1 MKQLHRRVVV
11 TGLGILSP
19 IGNSVDDAWYS
30 CIEGKS
36 GITSVDIGLKN
47 NPVTIGGRLKDFNPE
62 NFLDSK
68 EIRRIDPFIQY
79 GIIAANQSI
88 EHSGILESN
97 IDLTKVGVNFGAGI
111 GGIDTIEKNKVLLE
125 EKGYKKVSPFFV
137 PGSIVNM
144 ISGLVSIKHGFMGPN
159 TSVVTACSTGNHC
172 IGTAA
177 RSIACGEADV
187 MIAGGAE
194 MASTPLSIAGFIS
207 ARALSL
213 NPNPEV
219 ASRPWDKDRDGF
231 VLSDGAG
238 SLVLEDYGHA
248 KARGATIHAEIIGFG
263 ASSDAYHMTAP
274 PEDGRGAALAMSNAI
289 NDAEINLSE
298 VDYINAHGTSTPVG
312 DMQELHAVREVFKD
326 YDYLPKLTSTK
337 SLTGHSLGATGV
349 QEAIYTLVMMN
360 NNFISGSANIENED
374 PEIGKIEIPRKTL
387 QNIDINLALSN
398 SFGFGG
404 TNACLAIS
412 KYN

>member
-19 IGNSVDDAWYS
+19 IGNTVEDSWHS
-30 CIEGKS
+30 CIEGIS
-36 GITSVDIGLKN
+36 GITTVDVGLDN
-47 NPVTIGGRLKDFNPE
+47 NPVKIGGRLKNFDPA

-88 EHSGILESN
+88 ESSGILDSS
-97 IDLTKVGVNFGAGI
+97 IDLTKVGINFGAGI
-111 GGIDTIEKNKVLLE
+111 GGIDTIEKNKILLE
-125 EKGYKKVSPFFV
+125 ERGYKKVSPFFV

-207 ARALSL
+207 ARALSM
-213 NPNPEV
+213 NPNPEA

-238 SLVLEDYGHA
+238 SLVIEDYEHA

-263 ASSDAYHMTAP
+263 TSSDAYHMTAP
-274 PEDGRGAALAMSNAI
+274 PEDGRGATLAMSNAI
-289 NDAEINLSE
+289 DDAEINSSE
-298 VDYINAHGTSTPVG
+298 IDYINAHGTSTPLG
-312 DMQELHAVREVFKD
+312 DIAETIALKNVFGNVV
-326 YDYLPKLTSTK
+326 PQISSTK
-337 SLTGHSLGATGV
+337 SMTGHTLGAAG
-349 QEAIYTLVMMN
+349 AIESIFCIKAINEGIVPPTINLDNPDPLCDLNYTPLV
-360 NNFISGSANIENED
+360 STEK
-374 PEIGKIEIPRKTL
+374 KIEVAM
-387 QNIDINLALSN
+387 NN

-404 TNACLAIS
+404 TNSTLVFKKI
-412 KYN
+412 

>member
-19 IGNSVDDAWYS
+19 IGNNVDDAWNS

-36 GITSVDIGLKN
+36 GITTVDIGLAN
-47 NPVTIGGRLKDFNPE
+47 NPVKIGGRLKDFNPE

-88 EHSGILESN
+88 EHSGILDSN

-111 GGIDTIEKNKVLLE
+111 GGIDTIEKNKILLE

-177 RSIACGEADV
+177 RSISCGEADV

-194 MASTPLSIAGFIS
+194 MASTPLSVAGFIS
-207 ARALSL
+207 ARALSM
-213 NPNPEV
+213 NSNPEA
-219 ASRPWDKDRDGF
+219 ASRPWDNDRDGF

-238 SLVLEDYGHA
+238 SLVLEEFEHA
-248 KARGATIHAEIIGFG
+248 KSRGATIHAEIIGFG
-263 ASSDAYHMTAP
+263 TSSDAYHMTAP

-289 NDAEINLSE
+289 NDAEIDTSE
-298 VDYINAHGTSTPVG
+298 IDYINAHGTSTPLG
-312 DMQELHAVREVFKD
+312 DIAETVALKKVFGSD
-326 YDYLPKLTSTK
+326 VPQISSTK
-337 SLTGHSLGATGV
+337 SMTGHTLGAAG
-349 QEAIYTLVMMN
+349 AIESI
-360 NNFISGSANIENED
+360 FCIKAINEG
-374 PEIGKIEIPRKTL
+374 IIPPT
-387 QNIDINLALSN
+387 INLDNPDPLCDLDFTPLVSSEKKVEVAMNN

-404 TNACLAIS
+404 TNSTLVFKKI
-412 KYN
+412 

>member
-19 IGNSVDDAWYS
+19 IGNSVKDAWTS
-30 CIEGKS
+30 CTNGIS
-36 GITSVDIGLKN
+36 GITKIDIGLEN
-47 NPVTIGGRLKDFNPE
+47 SPVTIGGRLK
-62 NFLDSK
+62 NFFPNDHLDPK
-68 EIRRIDPFIQY
+68 ELRRIDPFIQY

-88 EHSGILESN
+88 DDSGILNSST
-97 IDLTKVGVNFGAGI
+97 DLNRVGVNFGAGI
-111 GGIDTIEKNKVLLE
+111 GGIETIEKNKSILE
-125 EKGYKKVSPFFV
+125 SKGFKKVSPFFV

-177 RSIACGEADV
+177 RSVAYGEADV

-213 NPNPEV
+213 NPSPET
-219 ASRPWDKDRDGF
+219 ASRPWDIDRDGF

-238 SLVLEDYGHA
+238 SLVIEEYEHA
-248 KARGATIHAEIIGFG
+248 KNRSANIYAEIIGFG
-263 ASSDAYHMTAP
+263 SSSDAHHMTAP
-274 PEDGRGAALAMSNAI
+274 PSDGRGAALSMCNALADAQI
-289 NDAEINLSE
+289 NASD
-298 VDYINAHGTSTPVG
+298 VDYINAHGTSTPLG
-312 DMQELHAVREVFKD
+312 DVAETVALKSVFGSSV
-326 YDYLPKLTSTK
+326 PQISSTK
-337 SLTGHSLGATGV
+337 SMTGHTLGAAGAIESIFCIKSINDGV
-349 QEAIYTLVMMN
+349 
-360 NNFISGSANIENED
+360 
-374 PEIGKIEIPRKTL
+374 IPPT
-387 QNIDINLALSN
+387 INLINPDPLCDLNYTPLNATEKDVSVTMNN

-404 TNACLAIS
+404 TNSTLVFKKI
-412 KYN
+412 

>member
-19 IGNSVDDAWYS
+19 IGNTVDDAWSS

-36 GITSVDIGLKN
+36 GITKIDIGLLD
-47 NPVTIGGRLKDFNPE
+47 NPVTIGGRLKDFNPSD
-62 NFLDSK
+62 FLDSK
-68 EIRRIDPFIQY
+68 EVRRIDPFIQY
-79 GIIAANQSI
+79 GVIAANQSI
-88 EHSGILESN
+88 EDSGILNSN
-97 IDLTKVGVNFGAGI
+97 LDLTKVGVNFGAGI
-111 GGIDTIEKNKVLLE
+111 GGIDTIEKNKLLLE
-125 EKGYKKVSPFFV
+125 ERGYKKVSPFFV

-177 RSIACGEADV
+177 RSVAYGEADV

-213 NPNPEV
+213 NPDPKT
-219 ASRPWDKDRDGF
+219 ASKPWDLNRDGF

-238 SLVLEDYGHA
+238 SLVLEEYEHA
-248 KARGATIHAEIIGFG
+248 KKRGANIYAELTCFG
-263 ASSDAYHMTAP
+263 TSSDAYHMTAP
-274 PEDGRGAALAMSNAI
+274 PADGRGASLSMSNAI
-289 NDAEINLSE
+289 SDAQINLS
-298 VDYINAHGTSTPVG
+298 DIHYINAHGTSTPLG
-312 DMQELHAVREVFKD
+312 DLAETIALKSVFGNSV
-326 YDYLPKLTSTK
+326 PPISSTK
-337 SLTGHSLGATGV
+337 SMTGHMLGAAG
-349 QEAIYTLVMMN
+349 AIESIFCIKSIN
-360 NNFISGSANIENED
+360 SGI
-374 PEIGKIEIPRKTL
+374 IPPT
-387 QNIDINLALSN
+387 INLTDPDPNCDLDYTPLESVEIAVDVAMNN

-404 TNACLAIS
+404 ANSTLVFQKI
-412 KYN
+412 

>member
-19 IGNSVDDAWYS
+19 IGNTVDDAWRS

-36 GITSVDIGLKN
+36 GITTVDIGLQN
-47 NPVTIGGRLKDFNPE
+47 NPVRIGGRLKNFDSNE
-62 NFLDSK
+62 FLDSK
-68 EIRRIDPFIQY
+68 EVRRVDPFIQY

-88 EHSGILESN
+88 ENSGILNSKV
-97 IDLTKVGVNFGAGI
+97 DLTKVGVNFGAGI
-111 GGIDTIEKNKVLLE
+111 GGIDTIEKNKTLLE
-125 EKGYKKVSPFFV
+125 KKGYKKVSPFFV

-177 RSIACGEADV
+177 RSISCGEADV

-207 ARALSL
+207 ARALST
-213 NPNPEV
+213 NPDPKA
-219 ASRPWDKDRDGF
+219 ASRPWDRDRDGF

-238 SLVLEDYGHA
+238 SLVLEEFEHA
-248 KARGATIHAEIIGFG
+248 KARGAHIYAEIIGFG
-263 ASSDAYHMTAP
+263 ASSDAHHMTAP
-274 PEDGRGAALAMSNAI
+274 PEDGRGAALAMTNAI
-289 NDAEINLSE
+289 DDAEIDVSE
-298 VDYINAHGTSTPVG
+298 VDYINAHGTSTPLG
-312 DMQELHAVREVFKD
+312 DIAETIALKSVFGD
-326 YDYLPKLTSTK
+326 SVPQISSTK
-337 SLTGHSLGATGV
+337 SMTGHTLGAAG
-349 QEAIYTLVMMN
+349 AIESI
-360 NNFISGSANIENED
+360 FCIKAINEG
-374 PEIGKIEIPRKTL
+374 IIPPT
-387 QNIDINLALSN
+387 INLDNPDPLCDLNYTPLVSSEKKVSVAINN

-404 TNACLAIS
+404 TNSTLVFKNI
-412 KYN
+412 

>member
-19 IGNSVDDAWYS
+19 IGNTVDDAWHS

-213 NPNPEV
+213 NPNPEM

-298 VDYINAHGTSTPVG
+298 VDYINAHGTSTPLG
-312 DMQELHAVREVFKD
+312 DIAETIALKKVFGD
-326 YDYLPKLTSTK
+326 VVPQISSTK
-337 SLTGHSLGATGV
+337 SMTGHTLGAAG
-349 QEAIYTLVMMN
+349 AIESI
-360 NNFISGSANIENED
+360 FCIKAINEGIV
-374 PEIGKIEIPRKTL
+374 PPT
-387 QNIDINLALSN
+387 INLDNPDPLCDLNYTPLVSTEKEVVIAMNN

-404 TNACLAIS
+404 TNSTLVFKKI
-412 KYN
+412 

>member
-19 IGNSVDDAWYS
+19 IGNNVDDAWNS

-36 GITSVDIGLKN
+36 GITTVDIGLAN
-47 NPVTIGGRLKDFNPE
+47 NPVKIGGRLKDFNPE

-88 EHSGILESN
+88 EHSGILDSN

-111 GGIDTIEKNKVLLE
+111 GGIDTIEKNKILLE

-177 RSIACGEADV
+177 RSIVCGEADV

-194 MASTPLSIAGFIS
+194 MASTPLSVAGFIS
-207 ARALSL
+207 ARALSM
-213 NPNPEV
+213 NSNPEA

-238 SLVLEDYGHA
+238 SLVLEEYEHA
-248 KARGATIHAEIIGFG
+248 KSRGATIHAEIIGFG
-263 ASSDAYHMTAP
+263 TSSDAYHMTAP
-274 PEDGRGAALAMSNAI
+274 PEDGRGAAIAMSNAI
-289 NDAEINLSE
+289 NDAEIDTSE
-298 VDYINAHGTSTPVG
+298 IDYINAHGTSTPLG
-312 DMQELHAVREVFKD
+312 DIAETVALKKVFGTD
-326 YDYLPKLTSTK
+326 VPQISSTK
-337 SLTGHSLGATGV
+337 SMTGHTLGAAG
-349 QEAIYTLVMMN
+349 AIESI
-360 NNFISGSANIENED
+360 FCIKAINEG
-374 PEIGKIEIPRKTL
+374 IIPPT
-387 QNIDINLALSN
+387 INLDNPDPLCDLNFTPLVSGEKKVKVAMNN

-404 TNACLAIS
+404 TNSTLVFKKI
-412 KYN
+412 

>member
-19 IGNSVDDAWYS
+19 IGNTVNDSWSS

-36 GITSVDIGLKN
+36 GITTVDIGLKN
-47 NPVTIGGRLKDFNPE
+47 NPVNVGGRLKNFNTDE
-62 NFLDSK
+62 FLDSK
-68 EIRRIDPFIQY
+68 EVRRIDPFIQY
-79 GIIAANQSI
+79 GLIAANQSI
-88 EHSGILESN
+88 ENSGIIESDV
-97 IDLTKVGVNFGAGI
+97 DLKKVGVNFGAGI
-111 GGIDTIEKNKVLLE
+111 GGIDTIEKNKALLE
-125 EKGYKKVSPFFV
+125 DRGYRKVSPFFV

-144 ISGLVSIKHGFMGPN
+144 ISGLLSIKHGFMGPN

-213 NPNPEV
+213 NPDPDS
-219 ASRPWDKDRDGF
+219 ASRPWDRDRDGF

-238 SLVLEDYGHA
+238 SLVLEDFSHA
-248 KARGATIHAEIIGFG
+248 KARGAIIHAEIIGFG
-263 ASSDAYHMTAP
+263 TSSDAYHMTAP

-289 NDAEINLSE
+289 DDAEINISD
-298 VDYINAHGTSTPVG
+298 VDYINAHGTSTPLG
-312 DMQELHAVREVFKD
+312 DVAETVALKSVFGD
-326 YDYLPKLTSTK
+326 SVPQISSTK
-337 SLTGHSLGATGV
+337 SMTGHTLGAAG
-349 QEAIYTLVMMN
+349 AIESIFCIKAIN
-360 NNFISGSANIENED
+360 NGI
-374 PEIGKIEIPRKTL
+374 IPPT
-387 QNIDINLALSN
+387 INLDNPDPLCDLNYTPLVSIEKDVTIAMNN

-404 TNACLAIS
+404 TNSTLVFKKI
-412 KYN
+412 

>member
-19 IGNSVDDAWYS
+19 IGNNVDDAWNS

-36 GITSVDIGLKN
+36 GITTVDIGLAN
-47 NPVTIGGRLKDFNPE
+47 NPVKIGGRLKDFNPE

-88 EHSGILESN
+88 EHSGILDSN

-111 GGIDTIEKNKVLLE
+111 GGIDTIEKNKILLE

-177 RSIACGEADV
+177 RSISCGEADV

-194 MASTPLSIAGFIS
+194 MASTPLSVAGFIS
-207 ARALSL
+207 ARALSM
-213 NPNPEV
+213 NSNPEA

-238 SLVLEDYGHA
+238 SLVLEEYEHA
-248 KARGATIHAEIIGFG
+248 KSRGATIHAEIIGFG
-263 ASSDAYHMTAP
+263 TSSDAYHMTAP

-289 NDAEINLSE
+289 NDAEIDTSE
-298 VDYINAHGTSTPVG
+298 IDYINAHGTSTPLG
-312 DMQELHAVREVFKD
+312 DIAETVALKKVFSTD
-326 YDYLPKLTSTK
+326 VPQISSTK
-337 SLTGHSLGATGV
+337 SMTGHTLGAAG
-349 QEAIYTLVMMN
+349 AIESI
-360 NNFISGSANIENED
+360 FCIKAINEG
-374 PEIGKIEIPRKTL
+374 IIPPT
-387 QNIDINLALSN
+387 INLDNPDPLCDLNFTPLVSSEKKVEVAMNN

-404 TNACLAIS
+404 TNSTLVFKKI
-412 KYN
+412 

>member
-19 IGNSVDDAWYS
+19 IGNNVDDAWYS

-36 GITSVDIGLKN
+36 GITTVDIGLPN
-47 NPVTIGGRLKDFNPE
+47 SPVTIGGRLKNFDANE
-62 NFLDSK
+62 FLDSK
-68 EIRRIDPFIQY
+68 EVRRIDPFIQY

-88 EHSGILESN
+88 ENSGILDSN
-97 IDLTKVGVNFGAGI
+97 LDLTKVGVNFGAGI
-111 GGIDTIEKNKVLLE
+111 GGINTIEKNKVLLE
-125 EKGYKKVSPFFV
+125 ERGYKKVSPFFV

-207 ARALSL
+207 ARALSM
-213 NPNPEV
+213 NSDPQA
-219 ASRPWDKDRDGF
+219 ASRPWDRDRDGF

-238 SLVLEDYGHA
+238 SLVLEDFDHA
-248 KARGATIHAEIIGFG
+248 NARGAKIYAEIIGFG
-263 ASSDAYHMTAP
+263 TSSDAHHMTAP
-274 PEDGRGAALAMSNAI
+274 PEDGRGAALAMTNAI
-289 NDAEINLSE
+289 DDSEINLSE
-298 VDYINAHGTSTPVG
+298 VDYINAHGTSTPLG
-312 DMQELHAVREVFKD
+312 DIAETIALKNVFGETV
-326 YDYLPKLTSTK
+326 PQISSTK
-337 SLTGHSLGATGV
+337 SMTGHTLGAAG
-349 QEAIYTLVMMN
+349 AIESI
-360 NNFISGSANIENED
+360 FCIKAINEG
-374 PEIGKIEIPRKTL
+374 IIPPT
-387 QNIDINLALSN
+387 INLDNPDSHCDLNYTPLVSNEKKVSIAMNN

-404 TNACLAIS
+404 TNSTLVFKNI
-412 KYN
+412 

>member
-19 IGNSVDDAWYS
+19 IGNTLDEAWNS
-30 CIEGKS
+30 CINGTS
-36 GITSVDIGLKN
+36 GITNIDIDLDN
-47 NPVTIGGRLKDFNPE
+47 NPIKVGGRLKNFNPE
-62 NFLDSK
+62 DFLDSK

-88 EHSGILESN
+88 EHSGILNSKT
-97 IDLTKVGVNFGAGI
+97 DLSRIGVNFGAGI
-111 GGIDTIEKNKVLLE
+111 GGIDTIEKNKSLLE
-125 EKGYKKVSPFFV
+125 KKGYRKVSPFFV

-177 RSIACGEADV
+177 RSIAYGEADV

-207 ARALSL
+207 ARALSM
-213 NPNPEV
+213 NSDPQT
-219 ASRPWDKDRDGF
+219 ASRPWHKDRDGF

-238 SLVLEDYGHA
+238 SLVLEDYDHA
-248 KARGATIHAEIIGFG
+248 KARGATIHAELIGFG
-263 ASSDAYHMTAP
+263 ASSDAHHMTAP
-274 PEDGRGAALAMSNAI
+274 PEDGRGAVLSMINAI

-298 VDYINAHGTSTPVG
+298 VDYINAHGTSTPLG
-312 DMQELHAVREVFKD
+312 DIAETIALKKVFGESV
-326 YDYLPKLTSTK
+326 PQISSTK
-337 SLTGHSLGATGV
+337 SMTGHTLGAAG
-349 QEAIYTLVMMN
+349 AIESIFCIKAIN
-360 NNFISGSANIENED
+360 DGI
-374 PEIGKIEIPRKTL
+374 IPPT
-387 QNIDINLALSN
+387 INLDNPDSQCDLNYTPLVSTEKKVNVAMNN

-404 TNACLAIS
+404 TNSTLVFKKI
-412 KYN
+412 

>member
-19 IGNSVDDAWYS
+19 IGNTVDDAWSS

-36 GITSVDIGLKN
+36 GITKIDIGLLD
-47 NPVTIGGRLKDFNPE
+47 NPVTIGGRLKNFNPSD
-62 NFLDSK
+62 FLDSK
-68 EIRRIDPFIQY
+68 EVRRIDPFIQY
-79 GIIAANQSI
+79 GVIAANQSI
-88 EHSGILESN
+88 EDSGILNSN
-97 IDLTKVGVNFGAGI
+97 LDLTKVGVNFGAGI
-111 GGIDTIEKNKVLLE
+111 GGIDTIEKNKLLLE
-125 EKGYKKVSPFFV
+125 ERGYKKVSPFFV

-177 RSIACGEADV
+177 RSVAYGEADV

-213 NPNPEV
+213 NPDPKT
-219 ASRPWDKDRDGF
+219 ASKPWDLNRDGF

-238 SLVLEDYGHA
+238 SLVLEEYEHA
-248 KARGATIHAEIIGFG
+248 KKRGANIYAELTGFG
-263 ASSDAYHMTAP
+263 TSSDAYHMTAP
-274 PEDGRGAALAMSNAI
+274 PADGRGASLSMSNAI
-289 NDAEINLSE
+289 SDAQINLS
-298 VDYINAHGTSTPVG
+298 DIHYINAHGTSTPLG
-312 DMQELHAVREVFKD
+312 DLAETIALKSVFGNSV
-326 YDYLPKLTSTK
+326 PPISSTK
-337 SLTGHSLGATGV
+337 SMTGHMLGAAG
-349 QEAIYTLVMMN
+349 AIESIFCIKSIN
-360 NNFISGSANIENED
+360 SGI
-374 PEIGKIEIPRKTL
+374 IPPT
-387 QNIDINLALSN
+387 INLTDPDPNCDLDYTPLESVEIAVDVAMNN

-404 TNACLAIS
+404 ANSTLVFQKI
-412 KYN
+412 

>member
-19 IGNSVDDAWYS
+19 IGNTVNDSWSS

-36 GITSVDIGLKN
+36 GITIVDIGLKN
-47 NPVTIGGRLKDFNPE
+47 NPVNVGGRLKNFNTDE
-62 NFLDSK
+62 FLDSK
-68 EIRRIDPFIQY
+68 EVRRIDPFIQY
-79 GIIAANQSI
+79 GLIAANQSI
-88 EHSGILESN
+88 ENSGILESDV
-97 IDLTKVGVNFGAGI
+97 DLKKVGVNFGAGI
-111 GGIDTIEKNKVLLE
+111 GGIDTIEKNKALLE
-125 EKGYKKVSPFFV
+125 DRGYRKVSPFFV

-172 IGTAA
+172 IGMAA

-213 NPNPEV
+213 NPDPDS
-219 ASRPWDKDRDGF
+219 ASRPWDRDRDGF

-238 SLVLEDYGHA
+238 SLVLEDFSHA
-248 KARGATIHAEIIGFG
+248 KARGAIIHAEIIGFG
-263 ASSDAYHMTAP
+263 TSSDAYHMTAP

-289 NDAEINLSE
+289 DDAEINIAD
-298 VDYINAHGTSTPVG
+298 VDYINAHGTSTPLG
-312 DMQELHAVREVFKD
+312 DVAETVALKSVFGD
-326 YDYLPKLTSTK
+326 SIPQISSTK
-337 SLTGHSLGATGV
+337 SMTGHTLGAAG
-349 QEAIYTLVMMN
+349 AIESIFCIKAIN
-360 NNFISGSANIENED
+360 NGI
-374 PEIGKIEIPRKTL
+374 IPPT
-387 QNIDINLALSN
+387 INLDNPDPLCDLNYTPLVAIEKDVTIAMNN

-404 TNACLAIS
+404 TNSTLVFKKI
-412 KYN
+412 

>member
-19 IGNSVDDAWYS
+19 IGNTIEDAWLS

-36 GITSVDIGLKN
+36 GITTVDIGLEN
-47 NPVTIGGRLKDFNPE
+47 NPVTVGGRLKNFNSNE
-62 NFLDSK
+62 FLDSK
-68 EIRRIDPFIQY
+68 EVRRIDPFIQY

-88 EHSGILESN
+88 ESSGLLESDL
-97 IDLTKVGVNFGAGI
+97 DLTKVGVNFGAGI
-111 GGIDTIEKNKVLLE
+111 GGIDTIEKNKTILE
-125 EKGYKKVSPFFV
+125 TRGYKKVSPFFV

-159 TSVVTACSTGNHC
+159 TTVVTACSTGNHC

-207 ARALSL
+207 ARALST
-213 NPNPEV
+213 NPDPQA
-219 ASRPWDKDRDGF
+219 ASRPWDRDRDGF

-238 SLVLEDYGHA
+238 SLVLEEYGHA
-248 KARGATIHAEIIGFG
+248 KSRGANIHAEIIGFG
-263 ASSDAYHMTAP
+263 TSSDAHHMTAP
-274 PEDGRGAALAMSNAI
+274 PEDGRGAALAMINAI
-289 NDAEINLSE
+289 DDAEINISE
-298 VDYINAHGTSTPVG
+298 VDYINAHGTSTPLG
-312 DMQELHAVREVFKD
+312 DIAETIALKSVFGKSV
-326 YDYLPKLTSTK
+326 PQISSTK
-337 SLTGHSLGATGV
+337 SMTGHTLGAAG
-349 QEAIYTLVMMN
+349 AIESI
-360 NNFISGSANIENED
+360 FCIKAINEG
-374 PEIGKIEIPRKTL
+374 IIPPT
-387 QNIDINLALSN
+387 INLDNPDPLCDLNYTPLVSNEKKVSVAMNN

-404 TNACLAIS
+404 TNSTLVFKNI
-412 KYN
+412 

>member
-19 IGNSVDDAWYS
+19 IGNNVDDAWNS

-36 GITSVDIGLKN
+36 GITTVDIGLAN
-47 NPVTIGGRLKDFNPE
+47 NPVKIGGRLKDFNPE

-88 EHSGILESN
+88 EHSGILDSN

-111 GGIDTIEKNKVLLE
+111 GGIDTIEKNKILLE
-125 EKGYKKVSPFFV
+125 EKGNKKESLFFV

-177 RSIACGEADV
+177 RSISCGEADV

-194 MASTPLSIAGFIS
+194 MASTPLSVAGFIS
-207 ARALSL
+207 ARALSM
-213 NPNPEV
+213 NSNPEA

-238 SLVLEDYGHA
+238 SLVLEEYEHA
-248 KARGATIHAEIIGFG
+248 KSRGATIHAEIIGFG
-263 ASSDAYHMTAP
+263 TSSDAYHMTAP

-289 NDAEINLSE
+289 NDAEIETSE
-298 VDYINAHGTSTPVG
+298 IDYINAHGTSTPLG
-312 DMQELHAVREVFKD
+312 DIAETVALKKVFGTD
-326 YDYLPKLTSTK
+326 VPQISSTK
-337 SLTGHSLGATGV
+337 SMTGHTLGAAG
-349 QEAIYTLVMMN
+349 AIESI
-360 NNFISGSANIENED
+360 FCIKAINEG
-374 PEIGKIEIPRKTL
+374 IIPPT
-387 QNIDINLALSN
+387 INLDNPDPLCDLNFTPLVSSEKKVEVAMNN

-404 TNACLAIS
+404 TNSTLVFKKI
-412 KYN
+412 

>member
-19 IGNSVDDAWYS
+19 IGNTVDDAWHS
-30 CIEGKS
+30 CIEGTS
-36 GITSVDIGLKN
+36 GITTVDIGLEN
-47 NPVTIGGRLKDFNPE
+47 NPVNIGGRLKDFNPE

-88 EHSGILESN
+88 ENSGILDSS

-111 GGIDTIEKNKVLLE
+111 GGIDTIEKNKILLE
-125 EKGYKKVSPFFV
+125 ERGYKKVSPFFV

-207 ARALSL
+207 ARALSM
-213 NPNPEV
+213 NPNPEA

-238 SLVLEDYGHA
+238 SLVIEDYEHA
-248 KARGATIHAEIIGFG
+248 KARGAKIHAEIIGFG
-263 ASSDAYHMTAP
+263 TSSDAYHMTAP
-274 PEDGRGAALAMSNAI
+274 PENGRGATLAMSNAI
-289 NDAEINLSE
+289 DDAEIHSSE
-298 VDYINAHGTSTPVG
+298 IDYINAHGTSTPLG
-312 DMQELHAVREVFKD
+312 DIAETIALKNVFGNVV
-326 YDYLPKLTSTK
+326 PQISSTK
-337 SLTGHSLGATGV
+337 SMTGHTLGAAG
-349 QEAIYTLVMMN
+349 AIESIFCIKAINEGIVPPTINLDNPDPLCDLNYTPLV
-360 NNFISGSANIENED
+360 STEK
-374 PEIGKIEIPRKTL
+374 KIEVAM
-387 QNIDINLALSN
+387 NN

-404 TNACLAIS
+404 TNSTLVFKKI
-412 KYN
+412 

>member
-19 IGNSVDDAWYS
+19 IGNNVDDAWNS

-36 GITSVDIGLKN
+36 GITTVDIGLAN
-47 NPVTIGGRLKDFNPE
+47 NPVKIGGRLKDFNPE

-88 EHSGILESN
+88 EQSGILDSN

-111 GGIDTIEKNKVLLE
+111 GGIDTIEKNKILLE

-177 RSIACGEADV
+177 RSISCGEADV

-194 MASTPLSIAGFIS
+194 MASTPLSVAGFIS
-207 ARALSL
+207 ARALSM
-213 NPNPEV
+213 NSNPEA

-238 SLVLEDYGHA
+238 SLVLEEFEHA
-248 KARGATIHAEIIGFG
+248 KSRGATIHAEIIGFG
-263 ASSDAYHMTAP
+263 TSSDAYHMTAP

-289 NDAEINLSE
+289 NDAEIDTSE
-298 VDYINAHGTSTPVG
+298 IDYINAHGTSTPLG
-312 DMQELHAVREVFKD
+312 DIAETVALKKVFGSD
-326 YDYLPKLTSTK
+326 VPQISSTK
-337 SLTGHSLGATGV
+337 SMTGHTLGAAG
-349 QEAIYTLVMMN
+349 AIESI
-360 NNFISGSANIENED
+360 FCIKAINEG
-374 PEIGKIEIPRKTL
+374 IIPPT
-387 QNIDINLALSN
+387 INLDNPDPLCDLNFTPLVSSEKKVEVAMNN

-404 TNACLAIS
+404 TNSTLVFKKI
-412 KYN
+412 

>member
-19 IGNSVDDAWYS
+19 IGNTVDDAWRS

-36 GITSVDIGLKN
+36 GITTVDIGLQN
-47 NPVTIGGRLKDFNPE
+47 NPVRIGGRLKNFDSNE
-62 NFLDSK
+62 FLDSK
-68 EIRRIDPFIQY
+68 EVRRIDPFIQY

-88 EHSGILESN
+88 ENSGILDSKV
-97 IDLTKVGVNFGAGI
+97 DLTKVGVNFGAGI
-111 GGIDTIEKNKVLLE
+111 GGIDTIEKNKTLLE
-125 EKGYKKVSPFFV
+125 KKGYKRVSPFFV

-177 RSIACGEADV
+177 RSISCGEADV

-207 ARALSL
+207 ARALST
-213 NPNPEV
+213 NPDPQA
-219 ASRPWDKDRDGF
+219 ASRPWDRDRDGF

-238 SLVLEDYGHA
+238 SLVLEEFEHA
-248 KARGATIHAEIIGFG
+248 KARGAHIHAEIIGFG
-263 ASSDAYHMTAP
+263 ASSDAHHMTAP
-274 PEDGRGAALAMSNAI
+274 PEDGRGAALAMTNAI
-289 NDAEINLSE
+289 DDAEIDLSE
-298 VDYINAHGTSTPVG
+298 VDYINAHGTSTPLG
-312 DMQELHAVREVFKD
+312 DIAETIALKSVFGD
-326 YDYLPKLTSTK
+326 SVPQISSTK
-337 SLTGHSLGATGV
+337 SMTGHTLGAAG
-349 QEAIYTLVMMN
+349 AIESI
-360 NNFISGSANIENED
+360 FCIKAINEG
-374 PEIGKIEIPRKTL
+374 IIPPT
-387 QNIDINLALSN
+387 INLDNPDPLCNLNYTPLVSTEKKVSVAINN

-404 TNACLAIS
+404 TNSTLVFKNI
-412 KYN
+412 